1 MPSATAKK
9 SRIDRR
15 TRSARADRRDAR
27 QDLFDAAIEVVTE
40 RGFKDASVD
49 EIARRA
55 GLSKGGL
62 YWHFPSKDDLFFA
75 LLEERVDRAYI
86 QMAEMLASAPADQD
100 MSVEASRRFV
110 EVIRRQRD
118 LLLIDSEYWSMA
130 VRDPKLRRRYA
141 RRQTRLRNRL
151 AEAFRLRMEHLG
163 GPSIEG
169 RGEEIAAIIMGLTV
183 GLGQE
188 RMISPSAVPEHLLGD
203 AIALIYRGLVAR
215 GT

>member
-1 MPSATAKK
+1 MPSATAKN

-15 TRSARADRRDAR
+15 TRSARADGRDAR

-86 QMAEMLASAPADQD
+86 QMAEMLATAPADQD

-118 LLLIDSEYWSMA
+118 LLLIDNEYWSMA

-141 RRQTRLRNRL
+141 RRQARLRNRL

-169 RGEEIAAIIMGLTV
+169 RAEEIAAIVMGLTV

-188 RMISPSAVPEHLLGD
+188 RMISPSAVPEHLLGE